1 MTLDTTTVAAVQATL
16 DEMFPD
22 GRHWAILELLTT
34 VGCADGLQLQ
44 QATGLSRDELA
55 LALKKMPEAIPGL
68 PPLFFQPR
76 EKIMR
81 PGKRGA
87 PPAVYCL
94 GETGAALLRV
104 HGHPDAHPCRL
115 DEIVDV
121 AHALAVLDVRL
132 LAQRAQLPV
141 LTEKRLPSGKSDS
154 YLRPDNCV
162 TLPDGSAALFEIEQ
176 FLTPQH
182 IARATQS
189 LQNKQRFI
197 KSTVGKE
204 ISATV
209 RMLFNL
215 AKGKDFE
222 RTCRVWEQ
230 AARAVAQ
237 RCGGTLAF
245 RLLAMPLVDFQTAPD
260 WGEPP
265 QFHRWRDLTAGQTND
280 GRPAIG
286 SRPPAG
292 LATEGAAYDKQQSVS
307 SNKPSTLTSQPLARK
322 LPAELRRFSGH
333 ESSLVLTALWEAF
346 KEELAAHSGAVQRPD
361 SALFEIVGVI
371 YAASHDPSL
380 TPLERA
386 GYPHASL
393 YLLRQY
399 LRLQPALLKVLK
411 QEIQRG
417 AQAVRWNTITIT
429 HRMQVVSQ
437 KFLRYHGF
445 GPDGLLLVRALS
457 ADWNAAEPQH
467 FQVRVDIFDTAVVC
481 EGVDAATAR
490 EFTRAA
496 EETLAWVLTA
506 LFTYAEDLGLPR
518 APFW

>member
-1 MTLDTTTVAAVQATL
+1 MTLNTTTVAAVQVTL

-55 LALKKMPEAIPGL
+55 LALKKMLEAAPGL

-76 EKIMR
+76 DKIIR

-87 PPAVYCL
+87 PPTVHCL
-94 GETGAALLRV
+94 GETGAALLRA
-104 HGHPDAHPCRL
+104 HGQPDAHPCRL
-115 DEIVDV
+115 DEAVDI

-141 LTEKRLPSGKSDS
+141 LTEKRLPSGEADP
-154 YLRPDNCV
+154 YLRPDNLV
-162 TLPDGSAALFEIEQ
+162 TLPDGSVALFEIEQ

-189 LQNKQRFI
+189 LQNKQRFF
-197 KSTVGKE
+197 KSLAGKE
-204 ISATV
+204 VSPTV
-209 RMLFNL
+209 RVLFNL
-215 AKGKDFE
+215 SKGKDYE
-222 RTCRVWEQ
+222 RTLKVWEQ
-230 AARAVAQ
+230 AVRAVAQ

-265 QFHRWRDLTAGQTND
+265 QSHRWRDLTAGQTND

-286 SRPPAG
+286 HRPPAG
-292 LATEGAAYDKQQSVS
+292 PETEGAAYDKQQSVS

-361 SALFEIVGVI
+361 SALFEIAGVI
-371 YAASHDPSL
+371 YTASHGEHLS
-380 TPLERA
+380 PLERA
-386 GYPHASL
+386 SYPHASL
-393 YLLRQY
+393 YLLRHY
-399 LRLQPALLKVLK
+399 LRLQPGLLKLL
-411 QEIQRG
+411 QREIPRG
-417 AQAVRWNTITIT
+417 SQAMRWNSIAIT
-429 HRMQVVSQ
+429 HRMQVVCG
-437 KFLRYHGF
+437 KFLAYHGF
-445 GPDGLLLVRALS
+445 ADDGWLLVRALS
-457 ADWNAAEPQH
+457 ADWNSAEAQH
-467 FQVRVDIFDTAVVC
+467 FQVRVDVLHAEILRADTDFTPDRDLLRAV
-481 EGVDAATAR
+481 EDS
-490 EFTRAA
+490 
-496 EETLAWVLTA
+496 LAWVLTA
-506 LFTYAEDLGLPR
+506 LFAYAEDVGLPR